1 MEKFKEFFAVLTAIR
16 SGVRYEGH
24 RMVKEFIG
32 DSTRNH
38 RTPSV
43 RQMIRLCSENKDK
56 RTAKEL
62 EAVYTVMR
70 PFLKFERL
78 NNDSKRTDAYDINEL
93 VTVYRDRVMNQGQF
107 RRQIG
112 QALGRV

>member
-43 RQMIRLCSENKDK
+43 RQMIRLCTENKDK

-62 EAVYTVMR
+62 EAVYGIMR
-70 PFLKFERL
+70 PFLSYARAESGSR
-78 NNDSKRTDAYDINEL
+78 RTDAYDINEL

-112 QALGRV
+112 QALGRI